1 MGIVDIPIKDLKRLK
16 QIIEH
21 DTKFLEELNIM
32 DYSLYLVI
40 EILDN
45 SILREM
51 NYFGNFLKKELDHR
65 N

>member
-1 MGIVDIPIKDLKRLK
+1 MK